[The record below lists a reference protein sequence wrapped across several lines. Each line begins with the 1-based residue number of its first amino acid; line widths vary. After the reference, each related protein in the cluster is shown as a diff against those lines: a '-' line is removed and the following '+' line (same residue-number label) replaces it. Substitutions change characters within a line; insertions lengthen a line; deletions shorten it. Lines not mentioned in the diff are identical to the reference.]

1 MKGMKG
7 ADIHDDLKNV
17 LGECAL
23 SYAAVKNWVAEFK
36 RGRTSVQDELRPGRP
51 KSVTTSEMVSKVHD
65 MVLEDRRLKLSE
77 IADNTGISKE
87 RVHHIL
93 SEELNMKKLSARW
106 VPRLLTLDQK
116 RVRMQNSQHCLDRFQ
131 RNKSDF
137 LRRFVTTD
145 ETWVHHYTPESKIQ
159 SKQWTESGCSAPKKA
174 KAVKSAG
181 KVMASVFWDSNG
193 ILMID
198 YLPKGQTINGE
209 YYANLLDK
217 LQECIEQRRPGLA
230 RKKIFFHQDNARVHT
245 CLKAM
250 AKINEL
256 HYDLLPHP
264 PYSPDLAPSDFHL
277 FPKLKTFLGGQ
288 KFKTNEEVIAAVEEY
303 FTGLEKSHF
312 MEGITALERRWTKCV
327 ELNGDYVEK

>member
-230 RKKIFFHQDNARVHT
+230 RKKKFFIKTMQEFTRALR
-245 CLKAM
+245 
-250 AKINEL
+250 
-256 HYDLLPHP
+256 PW
-264 PYSPDLAPSDFHL
+264 
-277 FPKLKTFLGGQ
+277 PKL
-288 KFKTNEEVIAAVEEY
+288 TNCIMICCPTHLIHLILHRQTSICSQNSKL
-303 FTGLEKSHF
+303 F
-312 MEGITALERRWTKCV
+312 W
-327 ELNGDYVEK
+327 GDRNLKQMKRS